1 MRIISFSDARDNL
14 GAVIDQ
20 AVKDA
25 DVTVIARPDGVDAVV
40 MSLDSYSSLMETMH
54 LLGTPANAAHL
65 ARSLAQ
71 VAAGQVQRRTL
82 IDLPDAEEA
91 HAKPEVRG

>member
-1 MRIISFSDARDNL
+1 MRIINFSDARDNL
-14 GAVIDQ
+14 GA
-20 AVKDA
+20 A